1 MPNPLGRRLCADR
14 SPQMQGCLSNN
25 PNKNVKLHT
34 RFWAQKG
41 CVLPCRFVPGITPG
55 FCPAGSR
62 PTHPLG
68 RRASAEFSITLN
80 LVNCPCMDSSG
91 AFYILLSF
99 PAVITSFLCTPRHYI
114 TVREI
119 IQEKFAAA
127 PGIAIGF
134 VHPVQENQQTIQ
146 SKARSQAPKYLI
158 RT

>member
-1 MPNPLGRRLCADR
+1 MPNPLGYRLCADR

-25 PNKNVKLHT
+25 PNKCKIAYPFLGTKRVCFAAPLCPRDHS
-34 RFWAQKG
+34 R
-41 CVLPCRFVPGITPG
+41 VLP
-55 FCPAGSR
+55 
-62 PTHPLG
+62 G
-68 RRASAEFSITLN
+68 RLTTNSP
-80 LVNCPCMDSSG
+80 PCMDSSG

-114 TVREI
+114 TMREI